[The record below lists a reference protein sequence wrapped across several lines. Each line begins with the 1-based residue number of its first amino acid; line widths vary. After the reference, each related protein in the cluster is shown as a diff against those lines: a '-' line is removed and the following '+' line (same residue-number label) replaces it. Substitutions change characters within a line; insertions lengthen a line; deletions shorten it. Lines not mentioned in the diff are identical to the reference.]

1 MWSKIS
7 NSKAAYMVLA
17 IVCSIAL
24 WLYVDIVEAPKSTT
38 TVSNI
43 PVTFVGEDALEQ
55 EGLMIVDGSE
65 ITVSLKL
72 EGPRS
77 AISQVN
83 RSNIKVTVQAAS
95 QITGEGHY
103 TLYYDTSL
111 PSAVSNNLTIIE
123 RSTTTIDVDVVKM
136 TTKSVPIEGRFTGS
150 VVEGARVSDTDFEFE
165 QKTVKVS
172 GESTQV
178 DKIDHA
184 QVVLDAENLSATWS
198 GDLPIKLVDAE
209 GNEVDKTGLNC
220 DINTVY
226 TIFPVQIVKEVPLT
240 VDYTTGGGA
249 TEENATTMIEPEK
262 VTISGT
268 PDQLKQI
275 DSIDLGPID
284 LSKIVTSEVLHMDI
298 PLPEGVS
305 VISGSSTAKV
315 TVSMS
320 GLTTRMVT
328 TSDIELIN
336 APSGTNVSLITQ
348 SLDVRIRGAA
358 ATMDLVQD
366 GDVYVIVDLAE
377 LGDTTQGSRTMLAKV
392 GVRGFADVG
401 AVGDYQVVVSIGGS

>member
-43 PVTFVGEDALEQ
+43 PVTFVGEDALEK

-150 VVEGARVSDTDFEFE
+150 VVEGAR
-165 QKTVKVS
+165 VS

-275 DSIDLGPID
+275 DSIDLGTID
-284 LSKIVTSEVLHMDI
+284 LSKIVTSEVLNMDI